1 MPVTTTSNA
10 DVLPSRTALGPGW
23 VATMTFLLLIAFALG
38 KSLQSTSWFVAM
50 EHGDVATR

>member
-38 KSLQSTSWFVAM
+38 KSLQSASWFVAM